1 MGTIQNSINSIL
13 GTAAAMATAG
23 KHISNQNKEL
33 EIKKVEA
40 EQEQY
45 NADEALKQNT
55 SDITHQMVLEGN
67 DAGLEP
73 KDGETPAQAEQRA
86 VDEYLEAQSEA
97 AENNYQK
104 QMDKVKNP
112 EKSKRVEMA
121 RKAADEAQDAINARR
136 NLQFNLETANKKLD
150 ALKGVK

>member
-1 MGTIQNSINSIL
+1 MPINTSKLTDI
-13 GTAAAMATAG
+13 AAGSAVAI
-23 KHISNQNKEL
+23 KHIKNQNKEL

-104 QMDKVKNP
+104 QMEKVKNP

>member
-1 MGTIQNSINSIL
+1 MGTIQNSFNGML
-13 GTAAAMATAG
+13 GAAAGAATLG

-33 EIKKVEA
+33 SIKKVAA

-55 SDITHQMVLEGN
+55 TDIAHQMILEGN

-73 KDGETPAQAEQRA
+73 QNGETPAEAEQRA
-86 VDEYLEAQSEA
+86 VDEYLEAKSEA
-97 AENNYQK
+97 AEDKYQE
-104 QMDKVKNP
+104 QMMKVKNP
-112 EKSKRVEMA
+112 ATSKRVEMA

-136 NLQFNLETANKKLD
+136 NLQFNLELANKRLD
-150 ALKGVK
+150 IFKGVK

>member
-1 MGTIQNSINSIL
+1 MGTIQNSINTML
-13 GTAAAMATAG
+13 GTVAATAAAG

-33 EIKKVEA
+33 SIKKVAA

-45 NADEALKQNT
+45 NANEALKQNT
-55 SDITHQMVLEGN
+55 SDIAHQMVLEGN

-73 KDGETPAQAEQRA
+73 KEGETPAQAEQRA

-97 AENNYQK
+97 AEDRYQD
-104 QMDKVKNP
+104 QMMKVKNP
-112 EKSKRVEMA
+112 AKSKRVEMA

-136 NLQFNLETANKKLD
+136 NLQFNLNMANKRLNVF
-150 ALKGVK
+150 KGVK

>member
-1 MGTIQNSINSIL
+1 MPINTSKL
-13 GTAAAMATAG
+13 TDVAAATAIAA
-23 KHISNQNKEL
+23 KHIKNQNKEL
-33 EIKKVEA
+33 EIKKIEA

-73 KDGETPAQAEQRA
+73 KEGETPAQAEQRA
-86 VDEYLEAQSEA
+86 VYEYLEAQSEA

-104 QMDKVKNP
+104 QMEKVKNP

>member
-1 MGTIQNSINSIL
+1 MPINTSKL
-13 GTAAAMATAG
+13 VDTAAATAIAG
-23 KHISNQNKEL
+23 KHIKNQNKEL

-86 VDEYLEAQSEA
+86 ADEYLEAKSEA
-97 AENNYQK
+97 AEDSYQK

>member
-1 MGTIQNSINSIL
+1 MPINTSKLTDI
-13 GTAAAMATAG
+13 AAATATAV

-33 EIKKVEA
+33 HIKKVEA
-40 EQEQY
+40 EQEKY
-45 NADEALKQNT
+45 NANEALKQNT

-67 DAGLEP
+67 DAGLAP

-86 VDEYLEAQSEA
+86 VDEYLEAVSDA
-97 AENNYQK
+97 AEDNYQQ

-121 RKAADEAQDAINARR
+121 RKAADEAQDAINSRR
-136 NLQFNLETANKKLD
+136 NLQFNLEIANKKLD

>member
-1 MGTIQNSINSIL
+1 MPINTSKL
-13 GTAAAMATAG
+13 TDVAADSAVAI
-23 KHISNQNKEL
+23 KHIKNQNKEL

-112 EKSKRVEMA
+112 EKSKRVKMA

>member
-23 KHISNQNKEL
+23 KHIKNQNKEL

-73 KDGETPAQAEQRA
+73 KEGETPAQAEQRA

-104 QMDKVKNP
+104 QMEKVKNP

>member
-1 MGTIQNSINSIL
+1 MPINTSKLTDI
-13 GTAAAMATAG
+13 AAATAIAV

-33 EIKKVEA
+33 EIKKVET

>member
-1 MGTIQNSINSIL
+1 MPINTSKLTDI
-13 GTAAAMATAG
+13 AAGSAVAI
-23 KHISNQNKEL
+23 KHIKNQNKEL

-104 QMDKVKNP
+104 QMEKVKNP

-136 NLQFNLETANKKLD
+136 NLQFNLETANKKID

>member
-1 MGTIQNSINSIL
+1 MPINTSKL
-13 GTAAAMATAG
+13 TDVAAAMATAG
-23 KHISNQNKEL
+23 KYIKNQNKEL
-33 EIKKVEA
+33 EIKKIEA

-67 DAGLEP
+67 DAGLIP

-136 NLQFNLETANKKLD
+136 NFRFNLEIAIKKLN